1 MSQSHLAKKY
11 KARGKNQNGGP
22 YQKLIQ
28 TLFISFRPLDPLS
41 LELYLGSFN
50 WPEMVDWYFKT
61 VNVTR
66 LSMLLALLGQQ
77 EQQHKRA
84 VSR

>member
-1 MSQSHLAKKY
+1 
-11 KARGKNQNGGP
+11 
-22 YQKLIQ
+22 
-28 TLFISFRPLDPLS
+28 
-41 LELYLGSFN
+41 
-50 WPEMVDWYFKT
+50 MVDWYFKT